1 MNLTKPSKRLEIFY
15 SRVSSDGK
23 SLRPSYLIQEIRR
36 LYPDLA
42 LQDEEAK
49 GFGEREWTEGL
60 GLEAWI
66 HGLAVWGEVV
76 DSAWMELHRKS
87 RVDPAWKE
95 KTDRLLDAGFYRRPS
110 DPLTEETARRLYG
123 EKFEDSITRIERF
136 SSCAFAH
143 FLTYGLRLKERQ
155 EYDFQAVDLAAAVEL
170 LQLLTMTQRAGML
183 MPSASVS
190 VAKTIFTSPSSNRRS
205 TICRNSATMP
215 A

>member
-1 MNLTKPSKRLEIFY
+1 MKLTKPSKRLEICY

-66 HGLAVWGEVV
+66 HGLGSLGRGV

-87 RVDPAWKE
+87 RVDPVWRE

-110 DPLTEETARRLYG
+110 DPLTEQTARRLYG

-155 EYDFQAVDLAAAVEL
+155 EYDFQAVDL
-170 LQLLTMTQRAGML
+170 G
-183 MPSASVS
+183 
-190 VAKTIFTSPSSNRRS
+190 N
-205 TICRNSATMP
+205 ICHGALERFSGKLE
-215 A
+215 